1 MQFGKAGDGSFKS
14 LNTSPPN
21 EALAEEE
28 VKHDSYSEDE
38 GESEDLDQGTLG
50 SNGGLETL
58 QTPPSAESAGG
69 TSKKR
74 RTRGERKKGT
84 SRGPKIG
91 LPSVTPPTVNIV
103 EEDPDQTVVVSSMK
117 GQNFEDFAKS
127 IIMSQKTSS
136 KEEENMW
143 NVKIGGESPE
153 QEDIIVHSAYNQLVL
168 DQKLSTD
175 ESVTSNQG
183 LDTLPIQH
191 MVMFKQSSLPP

>member
-1 MQFGKAGDGSFKS
+1 
-14 LNTSPPN
+14 
-21 EALAEEE
+21 
-28 VKHDSYSEDE
+28 
-38 GESEDLDQGTLG
+38 
-50 SNGGLETL
+50 
-58 QTPPSAESAGG
+58 
-69 TSKKR
+69 
-74 RTRGERKKGT
+74 
-84 SRGPKIG
+84 
-91 LPSVTPPTVNIV
+91 
-103 EEDPDQTVVVSSMK
+103 MK

-136 KEEENMW
+136 KDEENMW

-183 LDTLPIQH
+183 LDTLPIQQ

>member
-1 MQFGKAGDGSFKS
+1 M
-14 LNTSPPN
+14 
-21 EALAEEE
+21 EA
-28 VKHDSYSEDE
+28 
-38 GESEDLDQGTLG
+38 
-50 SNGGLETL
+50 L
-58 QTPPSAESAGG
+58 QTPPSADSAGG
-69 TSKKR
+69 ASKKR

-84 SRGPKIG
+84 SRGSKTG
-91 LPSVTPPTVNIV
+91 GQTFVTPSTVNIV

-127 IIMSQKTSS
+127 IIMSQKASS
-136 KEEENMW
+136 KVEENMW

-175 ESVTSNQG
+175 ESITSNQG
-183 LDTLPIQH
+183 LDTLPIQQ